1 MDATPIRDTPVSL
14 VPIVGPSHGITCV
27 SVRSPVSDAQTEE
40 LTEMADTLP
49 CTSAVNVTLGV
60 LMKFGGVGTA
70 APFTFNVPLSS
81 MTKLFAIVDGM
92 SSVDNSKFGVSLDG

>member
-1 MDATPIRDTPVSL
+1 
-14 VPIVGPSHGITCV
+14 
-27 SVRSPVSDAQTEE
+27 
-40 LTEMADTLP
+40 
-49 CTSAVNVTLGV
+49 
-60 LMKFGGVGTA
+60 MKFGGVGTA